1 MDFIDFEATI
11 ASDKKVGSE
20 DEASDIDSLKPF
32 IDDKTEIKKDRTC
45 YYKFENATKSIYETL
60 AEVFDES
67 MRNIEHLNEVSNFC
81 KGSEEEGEI
90 DEFKDVEKRIEKF
103 EETLHPSVAGWWGR
117 SNQFFCPCYFIRAEA
132 WRFWKTCNDKEL
144 QETIRIYFWNCLW
157 TETGFG

>member
-11 ASDKKVGSE
+11 ASDQKVGSE

-32 IDDKTEIKKDRTC
+32 VDDKTEIKKDRTC
-45 YYKFENATKSIYETL
+45 YCKFENATKSIYETL

-81 KGSEEEGEI
+81 KGSEEEGET

-103 EETLHPSVAGWWGR
+103 EETLHLSVAG
-117 SNQFFCPCYFIRAEA
+117 
-132 WRFWKTCNDKEL
+132 
-144 QETIRIYFWNCLW
+144 
-157 TETGFG
+157 